1 MIFFFIIVFLIFVEL
16 LVYRLVKYLKNDFQW
31 IVENKDYFPN
41 YTKQL
46 VKKYNNE
53 IFNKDLGW
61 DNKKKNKKEYLNSIK
76 KQFIYFFDKD
86 GSRITKNNFKQKK
99 FAIFGDS
106 YAMSGYSNDKE
117 SLQYFLEIYTK
128 SKIFNHGVGNY
139 GLDQVYLKIKKK
151 INKNMKNII
160 VIFVPE
166 TISRN
171 QSYWKHFLEFGNI
184 LAFKPVFK
192 LNKNKL
198 ILENKHINKL
208 NLSNVKQKIIYLKKR
223 DFFYKNKFKKLSFS
237 FPYTFC
243 FFKNFLFNF
252 SIFYHLIIF
261 KVTRKNLFY
270 QKAYYQ
276 IIKKNLIEAQKFYLR
291 KDFSDLTSN
300 IILKINSYL
309 KKKGKNIY
317 FFVLPQLI
325 DIKIFKKFNNSYKF
339 YNKLNTSKNIK
350 IFDLTKKMTSIKNI
364 NNYYIEDMYGGHL
377 NKKGNKFVSK
387 IIFKELKNNS

>member
-1 MIFFFIIVFLIFVEL
+1 M
-16 LVYRLVKYLKNDFQW
+16 
-31 IVENKDYFPN
+31 
-41 YTKQL
+41 
-46 VKKYNNE
+46 
-53 IFNKDLGW
+53 
-61 DNKKKNKKEYLNSIK
+61 
-76 KQFIYFFDKD
+76 
-86 GSRITKNNFKQKK
+86 
-99 FAIFGDS
+99 
-106 YAMSGYSNDKE
+106 
-117 SLQYFLEIYTK
+117 
-128 SKIFNHGVGNY
+128 
-139 GLDQVYLKIKKK
+139 
-151 INKNMKNII
+151 
-160 VIFVPE
+160 
-166 TISRN
+166 
-171 QSYWKHFLEFGNI
+171 
-184 LAFKPVFK
+184 
-192 LNKNKL
+192 
-198 ILENKHINKL
+198 
-208 NLSNVKQKIIYLKKR
+208 
-223 DFFYKNKFKKLSFS
+223 
-237 FPYTFC
+237 
-243 FFKNFLFNF
+243 
-252 SIFYHLIIF
+252 
-261 KVTRKNLFY
+261 TRKNLFY